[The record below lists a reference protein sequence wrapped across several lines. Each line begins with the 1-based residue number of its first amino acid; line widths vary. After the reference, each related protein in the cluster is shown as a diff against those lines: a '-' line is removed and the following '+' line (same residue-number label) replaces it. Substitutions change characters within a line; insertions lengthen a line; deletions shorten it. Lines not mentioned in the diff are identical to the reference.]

1 MNNNN
6 ASDFSNV
13 SAIPTPDILTQ
24 RYAFCAELGCGA
36 SGKMYKA
43 YDKLLGKDVAIKAI
57 KFRADFKTLELFE
70 REAATMRSINIE
82 GVPKYGDF
90 IVNPDNPDEAYI
102 VQEFVAGNTL
112 QALIERQIQRS
123 SLPHLN
129 GGTIDDL
136 LDDKIHPD
144 LWQPLFSLG
153 EIKKI
158 LADISKILLKLE
170 TEYVPPI
177 IHRDIKPSNIIFS
190 QGRYWLIDFGAVAN
204 PQRKTANSTIAG
216 TQGYMAPEQLLGECC
231 IQSDFY
237 GLGATILHAVTGVAP
252 IDFPCDT
259 FDRLY
264 APYLDRFDLTPD
276 ISQLVKKMLA
286 LRAEDRIKSADCI
299 LDVAEPKNKN
309 RMNYSDDPG
318 DCRRLAPRENNAAEK
333 IACGAFLVDKFK
345 KEADQNPDMSK
356 KRRAEI
362 FCILFGYYFLNTLAS
377 CFVVLCGGVEQ
388 KCIDNDKTRY
398 EIGFSRNRAT
408 VGVFVFSLAAL
419 IIATNCSDNYI
430 IDPAAGGSGTLIGLF
445 FSIFGAIFFGMKLFF
460 KVSGNRLFGFCHA
473 WFKVFPKRNPGLLRR
488 FFGKMAGISGQYAE
502 NLDDAAYAKATIRAA
517 IPAKDRLLVSC
528 TYVFDKL
535 AYGFNGH
542 ILAIDI
548 NRALRGLNYSAL
560 VGKSF
565 DIVVNPGDPNIY
577 AVCEKNEQSDGELA
591 SMVPFLKNAWGDP
604 IERRYA

>member
-1 MNNNN
+1 MNHNN
-6 ASDFSNV
+6 ASDLSNV
-13 SAIPTPDILTQ
+13 PAIATPDILAQ
-24 RYAFCAELGCGA
+24 RYAFCSELGCGA

-70 REAATMRSINIE
+70 REAETMRSINIE

-112 QALIERQIQRS
+112 QALIERQIKRS
-123 SLPHLN
+123 ALPHLN

-136 LDDKIHPD
+136 LDETAHPD

-158 LADISKILLKLE
+158 LADIAKILLKLE

-204 PQRKTANSTIAG
+204 PQRKSANSTIAG

-231 IQSDFY
+231 VQSDFY

-276 ISQLVKKMLA
+276 ISELVKKMLA
-286 LRAEDRIKSADCI
+286 LRAEDRVKSADCI
-299 LDVAEPKNKN
+299 LAAAEPQNKN
-309 RMNYSDDPG
+309 RIKYSDDP
-318 DCRRLAPRENNAAEK
+318 DACRPIDLRRNNAAEK
-333 IACGAFLVDKFK
+333 MTCGELLADKFK
-345 KEADQNPDMSK
+345 KESEQNPEMSK
-356 KRRAEI
+356 KRRAVI
-362 FCILFGYYFLNTLAS
+362 FCILFGYYFVNTIAS
-377 CFVVLCGGVEQ
+377 CLAVICGGAEH

-398 EIGFSRNRAT
+398 EIGFSRNRAIA
-408 VGVFVFSLAAL
+408 GVFLLSFVPLFVQTS
-419 IIATNCSDNYI
+419 SPDNYI
-430 IDPAAGGSGTLIGLF
+430 IDPACGGSGTFIVLTCLILGAAF
-445 FSIFGAIFFGMKLFF
+445 FAMKLFF
-460 KVSGNRLFGFCHA
+460 KFAGSRLFAFCHA
-473 WFKVFPKRNPGLLRR
+473 WFKVFPKSNPGLQHR
-488 FFGKMAGISGQYAE
+488 FFGKTAGSSGQNAE
-502 NLDDAAYAKATIRAA
+502 RFDDAAHAKATIRAA
-517 IPAKDRLLVSC
+517 VPAKDRLLVSC

-548 NRALRGLNYSAL
+548 KRALRGLNYSAL

-565 DIVVNPGDPNIY
+565 DIVVNPGDPNIF
-577 AVCEKNEQSDGELA
+577 AVCEKKEQSDGELA
-591 SMVPFLKNAWGDP
+591 SMVPFLKDAWGNP